1 MEILNDKEARKA
13 GRLLGIDFG
22 KKRVGIA
29 MSDEDGKIAF
39 PKVVYLNDIKLI
51 ERIAGYC
58 KGNSIAG
65 IVLGESKNFKG
76 EDNPVMKDI
85 LKFKAEIEKA
95 TSLTVFMEPE
105 FMSSSEA
112 EKMRAEG
119 DSAEMLDASAA
130 AVILQS
136 YLDKKFNAK

>member
-1 MEILNDKEARKA
+1 MEIQNNKKAREA

-29 MSDEDGKIAF
+29 MSDEEGKIAF
-39 PKVVYLNDIKLI
+39 PKAVYPNDKKLLGRLSDFCN
-51 ERIAGYC
+51 E
-58 KGNSIAG
+58 NSVAG

-76 EDNPVMKDI
+76 EDNPLMKDI
-85 LKFKAEIEKA
+85 LKFKSRFEDA
-95 TSLTVFMEPE
+95 TSLFVFMEPE

-112 EKMRAEG
+112 EKMRVEGG
-119 DSAEMLDASAA
+119 DSEMLDASAA

-136 YLDKKFNAK
+136 YLNKKNNKG

>member
-1 MEILNDKEARKA
+1 MLSRHNKEM

-22 KKRVGIA
+22 RKRVGIA
-29 MSDEDGKIAF
+29 VSDEDRKIAF
-39 PKVVYLNDIKLI
+39 PKTVYPNDKNLI
-51 ERIAGYC
+51 ERIADLC
-58 KGNSIAG
+58 KENSVVG

-85 LKFKAEIEKA
+85 LKFKEKIETA
-95 TSLTVFMEPE
+95 TSPPVFLEPE

-119 DSAEMLDASAA
+119 DDEEMLDASAA
-130 AVILQS
+130 AIILQS